1 MKIIRWYENT
11 LSPNLNNTTMESVKT
26 KTRTVEEFNVISD
39 IFSQA
44 ITGELIGMSN
54 FASLAETIDDPHE
67 KMEAVEHANSERMH
81 AEGFLAY
88 AEKRKLRVNINMG
101 GEYWGNIR
109 RQFLSYARQQD
120 FTACLIIQ
128 EVMLE
133 SFAISMYNDVG
144 HALGGEAGDLFI
156 RIRDEEKEHLDHS
169 GDILRGEWI
178 RNPLA
183 FENKFEAI
191 HFNCMNILAEFTATT
206 DLRGHCGVCNGE
218 CMKSSLHH
226 IGLDIVTLR
235 GNALALYA
243 EAMDNIGIP
252 GEKSMVWIAR
262 LPA

>member
-1 MKIIRWYENT
+1 
-11 LSPNLNNTTMESVKT
+11 MESVKT
-26 KTRTVEEFNVISD
+26 ETVQLEEFNVISD

-54 FASLAETIDDPHE
+54 FASLAETIEDPHE

-88 AEKRKLRVNINMG
+88 ARKRKLKINVNMH
-101 GEYWGNIR
+101 GEYWGNVR
-109 RQFLSYARQQD
+109 KQFLSYAHKKD

-144 HALGGEAGDLFI
+144 NALGGEAGDLFL
-156 RIRDEEKEHLDHS
+156 RIGDEEKEHLEHS
-169 GDILRGEWI
+169 SDILKEELNK
-178 RNPLA
+178 NPLA
-183 FENKFEAI
+183 FENKFEEI
-191 HFNCMNILAEFTATT
+191 HFKCMNILSEFTATT

-218 CMKSSLHH
+218 CMKGSLHH
-226 IGLDIVTLR
+226 IGLDIVSLR

-243 EAMDNIGIP
+243 EAMDNIGIS
-252 GEKSMVWIAR
+252 GEKSIVWIAR